1 ILWLVTSG
9 GKVIQSDDYGQHWQL
24 KLNVPAF
31 APRKLLVDPDG
42 SGKLYVFTQT
52 TGLFVIAADASSYQ
66 DLSFVLKPFR
76 GSSEI
81 RAVETHTSPTRW
93 WIATRGGLLTSTD
106 KGASWKQI
114 NTLVNPGSVPIN
126 SVAVNPQNDLDLFIS
141 TTQKLHHTTDGGIT
155 W

>member
-1 ILWLVTSG
+1 
-9 GKVIQSDDYGQHWQL
+9 
-24 KLNVPAF
+24 
-31 APRKLLVDPDG
+31 
-42 SGKLYVFTQT
+42 
-52 TGLFVIAADASSYQ
+52 
-66 DLSFVLKPFR
+66 
-76 GSSEI
+76 
-81 RAVETHTSPTRW
+81 TRW

-155 W
+155 WSVTTLPTSRLPELLTFSPKSPDQLFFATFRPEKKQ